1 MKNFLID
8 IGHPAHIHLYK
19 NIFYRLSSKGANII
33 VTTREIKVAI
43 ELLKTYEIP
52 FINLGKKRDSL
63 FGKILDVVYFNWRI
77 YCLVRKNNID
87 IAIGTTINIAHVSR
101 FTRVT
106 SFVFDDDD
114 SAVQPLM
121 ARYGHPFADFILS
134 PDVLDYERSA
144 HNHITYPSYH
154 ELAYLHPDVF
164 VPEKRVLRDLDL
176 EEGEKYFILRFN
188 AFKAHHDNGVSG
200 LDIRQK
206 RDLIQGLL
214 KHGKVFITSE
224 RNLDEEFL
232 QYQISISP
240 EDMHSFIFYAFM
252 LIGDSQTMSSEAAVL
267 GTPSLRCNSF
277 AGKISYLEEL
287 EKRYELTYAF
297 LPSQY
302 EALVA
307 KLTELLSSK
316 NLKEVFALRR
326 KRMLE
331 DKISTTSF
339 IEKILE
345 SYS

>member
-1 MKNFLID
+1 
-8 IGHPAHIHLYK
+8 
-19 NIFYRLSSKGANII
+19 
-33 VTTREIKVAI
+33 
-43 ELLKTYEIP
+43 
-52 FINLGKKRDSL
+52 
-63 FGKILDVVYFNWRI
+63 
-77 YCLVRKNNID
+77 
-87 IAIGTTINIAHVSR
+87 
-101 FTRVT
+101 
-106 SFVFDDDD
+106 
-114 SAVQPLM
+114 
-121 ARYGHPFADFILS
+121 
-134 PDVLDYERSA
+134 
-144 HNHITYPSYH
+144 
-154 ELAYLHPDVF
+154 
-164 VPEKRVLRDLDL
+164 
-176 EEGEKYFILRFN
+176 
-188 AFKAHHDNGVSG
+188 
-200 LDIRQK
+200 
-206 RDLIQGLL
+206 LL